1 MLFSNAINRKAS
13 FNLPAWTSLI
23 KKNLKS
29 QGPLTFQQC
38 ITGTD
43 CSLSCYWEMLVQFM
57 FISSF
62 SSHLMPPKPRMCRGW
77 KVPLSVI
84 AHKLHKISFQAPL
97 CNILLAFHKLMRA
110 NYFNNISL
118 LAIWCTT
125 TNTTSLFQHTTV
137 PLWKSSEHHIL
148 LSSFIF
154 LLFHILLKSSN
165 ITLNRFAQQI
175 FSIHGFCS
183 LLGLCRFRVTEIVE
197 L

>member
-23 KKNLKS
+23 KENLKS

-125 TNTTSLFQHTTV
+125 TNTTS
-137 PLWKSSEHHIL
+137 
-148 LSSFIF
+148 SFPPQSVYES
-154 LLFHILLKSSN
+154 HQN
-165 ITLNRFAQQI
+165 ITYSYPALFFFFFTSFLNLAILHWIDLPNRSSPSMAFAA
-175 FSIHGFCS
+175 SS
-183 LLGLCRFRVTEIVE
+183 ASVE
-197 L
+197 LA

>member
-13 FNLPAWTSLI
+13 FNLPAWTSLT
-23 KKNLKS
+23 KENLKS
-29 QGPLTFQQC
+29 QGPVTFQQC

-125 TNTTSLFQHTTV
+125 TNTTSSFQF
-137 PLWKSSEHHIL
+137 PAHHL
-148 LSSFIF
+148 YET
-154 LLFHILLKSSN
+154 HQN
-165 ITLNRFAQQI
+165 ITYSYPALFFFFFTSFLNLAILHWIDLPNRSSPSMAFAA
-175 FSIHGFCS
+175 SS
-183 LLGLCRFRVTEIVE
+183 ASVDLE
-197 L
+197 